1 MEFLEYNQLPQQ
13 QIPINETSSIA
24 SFIIDNDNNIDE
36 KTIQSFGDEW
46 TKFNSFTKEEICIAG
61 SQYFD
66 IVKQEHLNKNTNVL
80 DLGCGSGRWTK
91 FIASRVKLVEAIDP
105 SDAVLSAFNLNQ
117 NEKNVRVT
125 RASVANIP
133 FADES
138 FDFVVCLG
146 VLHHIPDTK
155 KALLNLVK
163 KMKMGGYV
171 LLYIYYNLDNR
182 GVLYKWLYKGSVYP
196 RIFISKMPKN
206 TKKLICDLIAVFIY
220 LPLICIA
227 KSIKFIFPTTKIYKK
242 WPLSYYIG
250 KSFNIIRNDALD
262 RFGTPLEQRFS
273 KNEIANM
280 MKNCGLSEIKFSE
293 NAPFWHVLGKRVI

>member
-1 MEFLEYNQLPQQ
+1 MEFLEYNQIPHQQ
-13 QIPINETSSIA
+13 LPINATSIA

-36 KTIQSFGDEW
+36 KTIQSFGEEW
-46 TKFNSFTKEEICIAG
+46 MKFNSFTQEEICIAG

-66 IVKQEHLNKNTNVL
+66 IVKQEYLNKNTNVL

-105 SDAVLSAFNLNQ
+105 SDAVFSAFNLNQ

-138 FDFVVCLG
+138 FDFVICLG
-146 VLHHIPDTK
+146 VLHHIPDPQ

-163 KMKMGGYV
+163 KMKMGGYA

-182 GVLYKWLYKGSVYP
+182 GVLYKRLFKCSVYP

-206 TKKLICDLIAVFIY
+206 TKKLTCDLIAVFIY
-220 LPLICIA
+220 LPLIFIA
-227 KSIKFIFPTTKIYKK
+227 KSIKFIFPTTKTYKK

-280 MKNCGLSEIKFSE
+280 MNNCGLSEIKFSE